1 MCLILLAIK
10 SHPAYKLIIAANR
23 DEYYE
28 RPTAAASFWA
38 DSPDVLAGKDLRAD
52 GTWLG
57 ITRKGR
63 IAAITNYRDPASLKS
78 GSPSRGNLV
87 RDYLSGSK
95 SPVNFIAGLGK
106 IAGHYNGFNLI
117 IGDKDDLYWYSN
129 RPEGTRYLTPGIYG
143 LSNHLLDTPWPKV
156 TRGKEIFQKLLSDKK
171 YPSPD
176 ALFNILADRTIPDD
190 KSLPDTGVGLE
201 WERILAPIFITSK
214 IYGTRSSTLI
224 MVDRNHRVTFIE
236 RTFDPNSDRAS
247 TSKYEFL
254 IENT

>member
-23 DEYYE
+23 DEYYD
-28 RPTAAASFWA
+28 RPTAAAAFWA
-38 DSPDVLAGKDLRAD
+38 DIPDVLAGKDLRAN

-63 IAAITNYRDPASLKS
+63 IAAITNYRDPASIKS

-87 RDYLSGSK
+87 RDYLSCHKNPGDFLAWLEK
-95 SPVNFIAGLGK
+95 NADR
-106 IAGHYNGFNLI
+106 YNGFNII
-117 IGDKDDLYWYSN
+117 IGDKDNLHWYSN
-129 RPEGTRYLTPGIYG
+129 RGKGTRHLAPGIYG

-156 TRGKEIFQKLLSDKK
+156 TRGKNFFRKLLSNKK
-171 YPSPD
+171 NPAPD

-201 WERILAPIFITSK
+201 WERILSPIFITSN
-214 IYGTRSSTLI
+214 IYGTRSSTLVMI
-224 MVDRNHRVTFIE
+224 DMNNRITFIE
-236 RTFDPNSDRAS
+236 RTFDPTSDHAY
-247 TSKYEFL
+247 TSKHEFL

>member
-10 SHPAYKLIIAANR
+10 SHPSYKLIIAANR

-28 RPTAAASFWA
+28 RPTAAADFWA
-38 DSPDVLAGKDLRAD
+38 DNPDILAGKDLRAG

-63 IAAITNYRDPASLKS
+63 IGAITNYRDPASLKK

-87 RDYLSGSK
+87 RDYLTGRK
-95 SPVNFIAGLGK
+95 NPVDFLAGLGK
-106 IAGHYNGFNLI
+106 NAGRHNGFNLI
-117 IGDKDDLYWYSN
+117 VGDKDALYWYSN
-129 RPEGTRYLTPGIYG
+129 RGEGTRYLTPGIYG

-156 TRGKEIFQKLLSDKK
+156 TRAKEIFKKLLTNKK
-171 YPSPD
+171 DPSPD
-176 ALFNILADRTIPDD
+176 ALFTILADQTTPDD

-201 WERILAPIFITSK
+201 WERMLSPIFITSK

-224 MVDRNHRVTFIE
+224 MIDKSNRVTFME
-236 RTFDPNSDRAS
+236 RSFDPASDRAS
-247 TSKYEFL
+247 TGTYEFL